1 MYYTHIA
8 SSFSSSYTGL
18 REMAD
23 LVNRDVTL
31 WFRADYANLSFAFT
45 GHDFV
50 LSTDMVRV
58 AIDRNLGLG

>member
-1 MYYTHIA
+1 
-8 SSFSSSYTGL
+8 
-18 REMAD
+18 MAD

-31 WFRADYANLSFAFT
+31 WFRADYRNLSFAFT

-58 AIDRNLGLG
+58 SIDRSVEFATMVSED

>member
-1 MYYTHIA
+1 
-8 SSFSSSYTGL
+8 
-18 REMAD
+18 MAD

-31 WFRADYANLSFAFT
+31 WFRANYRNLSFVFT

-58 AIDRNLGLG
+58 AIDRNLALG

>member
-1 MYYTHIA
+1 
-8 SSFSSSYTGL
+8 
-18 REMAD
+18 MAD

-31 WFRADYANLSFAFT
+31 WFRADYRNLSFAFT

-58 AIDRNLGLG
+58 AIDRNLALG